1 MEEARTVFRQI
12 QQMNLEMIEAPL
24 VEDQNQ
30 VVKKSKK
37 PSLHTG
43 GKLLL

>member
-12 QQMNLEMIEAPL
+12 QQMNLEMIETPL

-30 VVKKSKK
+30 VVKKGKK
-37 PSLHTG
+37 SLLAYG
-43 GKLLL
+43 W